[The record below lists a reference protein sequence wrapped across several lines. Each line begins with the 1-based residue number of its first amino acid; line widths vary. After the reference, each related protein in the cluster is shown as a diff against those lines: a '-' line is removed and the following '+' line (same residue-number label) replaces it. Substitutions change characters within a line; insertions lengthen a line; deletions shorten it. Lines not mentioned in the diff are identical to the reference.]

1 MKLEYGKFNNVKEKD
16 GEVRLEVK
24 GNDYY
29 SIRPEVGAEFKYIQ
43 PIAKKSTL
51 TASLGIAYETELGKV
66 ADVENKARVAYTE
79 ADWFNIR
86 GEKED
91 RRGNFKAD
99 LKLGLENQR
108 VGVTFNAGYDTK
120 GENFRAGMG
129 VRAIY

>member
-1 MKLEYGKFNNVKEKD
+1 M
-16 GEVRLEVK
+16 
-24 GNDYY
+24 
-29 SIRPEVGAEFKYIQ
+29 
-43 PIAKKSTL
+43 
-51 TASLGIAYETELGKV
+51 AYENELGKIG
-66 ADVENKARVAYTE
+66 ETNNKGRVAYTE

-91 RRGNFKAD
+91 RRGNIKTD

-108 VGVTFNAGYDTK
+108 VGITFNAGYDTK